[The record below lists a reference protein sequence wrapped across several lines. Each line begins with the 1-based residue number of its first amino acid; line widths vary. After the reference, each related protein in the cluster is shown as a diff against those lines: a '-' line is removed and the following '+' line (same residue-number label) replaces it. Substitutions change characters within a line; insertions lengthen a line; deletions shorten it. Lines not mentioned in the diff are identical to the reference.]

1 MHYHTANEEKY
12 CSESNSSKRRLVMC
26 SCIQLTPVYRSQISK
41 NELQRLRITLSHNNK
56 WKHGFFGPESM
67 DYSEISR
74 EFPESM
80 IFKFPD
86 RYFISIRSYS
96 ELLLE
101 VEYYQTFQAYKSILI
116 TQLDSIV
123 VNEIPE
129 YLVDDY
135 DYVGAAWEKPFWIF
149 SLNRRLVLSN
159 HWILRLISREIII
172 GNGGLSIRNVKSTIE
187 VLAKFYKTKKTLDI
201 LELNLNLNEDVVISF
216 LMHKYKKR
224 IPSLLDS
231 QNYFLE
237 AGAKNVEKFTNA
249 LGFHALEV
257 FNPSLE
263 ARILKSSK
271 RE

>member
-1 MHYHTANEEKY
+1 
-12 CSESNSSKRRLVMC
+12 MC
-26 SCIQLTPVYRSQISK
+26 SCIQLTPVYRNQISK

-56 WKHGFFGPESM
+56 WKHGFFGPDSM
-67 DYSEISR
+67 DYSEISSK
-74 EFPESM
+74 FPESM

-101 VEYYQTFQAYKSILI
+101 VEYYQTFQDYKSILI

-129 YLVDDY
+129 YLIDDY
-135 DYVGAAWEKPFWIF
+135 DYVGAAWEKPFRIF
-149 SLNRRLVLSN
+149 SLNRRLILNN
-159 HWILRLISREIII
+159 HWILRLISKEIVI

-187 VLAKFYKTKKTLDI
+187 VLTKFYKTKKTFDI
-201 LELNLNLNEDVVISF
+201 FELNSNLNEDVVISF

-224 IPSLLDS
+224 IPTLLDS
-231 QNYFLE
+231 QKYFLE
-237 AGAKNVEKFTNA
+237 SGARNIETFTNA

-263 ARILKSSK
+263 ARILNSSK